1 MALTVLPRGATCSRF
16 RRHPGCISEEV
27 VGVRADM
34 GMVFRVSAK
43 LGKKIRL
50 GYEQSLPSAA
60 NPLLDWSADLFTADR
75 TKYIIVSNTASL
87 YSVVMC
93 GRGVTDESRFLQD
106 SISQMREMLEA
117 DGFATAFR
125 QVIGPSSGRIALA
138 KRQNRSVIGSM
149 NDLIFQARLRLVHDE
164 ISPYETS
171 LFLNRTLMSYIDYRR
186 PREAFQ
192 RMVDGHQLT

>member
-1 MALTVLPRGATCSRF
+1 M
-16 RRHPGCISEEV
+16 
-27 VGVRADM
+27 GVRADT

-43 LGKKIRL
+43 LGKKIHL
-50 GYEQSLPSAA
+50 GYEQSLPPAA

-75 TKYIIVSNTASL
+75 TQYIIVSNTASL
-87 YSVVMC
+87 YSVVMY

-106 SISQMREMLEA
+106 SISEMRETLEA
-117 DGFATAFR
+117 DGFASAFQ
-125 QVIGPSSGRIALA
+125 QVIGPSAGRIALA
-138 KRQNRSVIGSM
+138 KRQDRSVIGSM

-171 LFLNRTLMSYIDYRR
+171 LFLNRTLMSYIDYGCA
-186 PREAFQ
+186 REAFQ